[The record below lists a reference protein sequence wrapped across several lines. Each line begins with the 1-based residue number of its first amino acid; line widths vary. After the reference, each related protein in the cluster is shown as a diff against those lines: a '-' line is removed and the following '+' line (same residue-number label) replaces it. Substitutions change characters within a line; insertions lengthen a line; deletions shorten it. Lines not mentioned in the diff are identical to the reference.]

1 MNDFKKIACQLG
13 NRLDD
18 IIEYLIPRDMAQ
30 LSLTC
35 KDNLNHMKTYFERI
49 REMWEEIPHI
59 KYNTRRYIFKPI
71 KVDILKKCMMV
82 LSCSYGQEPEMILIE
97 ILNIYMEK
105 DTIKVYGLVLGGS
118 HVMKMQDGRISK
130 EKRDKAQ
137 KVFRQYPIYFQ
148 NSHNHLQAFHP
159 HHILY
164 IHHILNY
171 HMEHRHNLHR
181 CYYHHHKYHNHQQ
194 LMYRPNHPHNP
205 AHSH

>member
-1 MNDFKKIACQLG
+1 MNDFKIIACQLG
-13 NRLDD
+13 HRLDD

-35 KDNLNHMKTYFERI
+35 KDNLNHMKTYFKRI

-59 KYNTRRYIFKPI
+59 KYMTIRNTFKQMN
-71 KVDILKKCMMV
+71 VDILKKCMMV

-118 HVMKMQDGRISK
+118 HAKKMQDGRISK
-130 EKRDKAQ
+130 KKRDKAQ

-148 NSHNHLQAFHP
+148 
-159 HHILY
+159 I
-164 IHHILNY
+164 
-171 HMEHRHNLHR
+171 
-181 CYYHHHKYHNHQQ
+181 CYYTYNLNHIRFIP
-194 LMYRPNHPHNP
+194 YRI
-205 AHSH
+205 